1 MPARFVCLLL
11 LLASTLAQPSGP
23 PVSQQPAHSGPYSPS
38 PSSSS
43 ASLSSNAQPSLT
55 IYNQSFAVVRQEIP
69 LDLSAGENQA
79 TVNDITFHLEPDSV
93 VLRDPSGK
101 HSLQVLEQNYRA
113 DPVNEAS
120 LLSLYEGRTIDFEV
134 S

>member
-11 LLASTLAQPSGP
+11 LLASTLAQPSGQTNP
-23 PVSQQPAHSGPYSPS
+23 QPPAHSGPYSPS
-38 PSSSS
+38 ASSSS
-43 ASLSSNAQPSLT
+43 AAQPSLT
-55 IYNQSFAVVRQEIP
+55 IYNQSFAVVRQDIA
-69 LDLSAGENQA
+69 LNLSAGENQT

-113 DPVNEAS
+113 DPVNESS
-120 LLSLYEGRTIDFEV
+120 LLSLYD
-134 S
+134 